1 MPYDWTPT
9 APGSSSGELHLWP
22 HQSLPPRGLA
32 AVVLGIFTLALI
44 PLFTMLGSVL
54 LWGILPFVLLAVL
67 GTWFALSRNQRDRRI
82 IEVLTLTENDARLV
96 RRNPNGDIQEW
107 QCNRFWVTPV
117 MHEHDGPVPHYVTL
131 RGSGREVEIG
141 AFLSEDERVALY
153 DELIGA
159 LRGPAAA

>member
-9 APGSSSGELHLWP
+9 APGSASGELHLWP

-54 LWGILPFVLLAVL
+54 LWGILPFILLAVL

-82 IEVLTLTENDARLV
+82 IEVLTLTEEDARLV
-96 RRNPNGDIQEW
+96 RRNPDGGVQEW
-107 QCNRFWVTPV
+107 DCNRYWTRPEL
-117 MHEHDGPVPHYVTL
+117 HADDGPVPNYVTL
-131 RGSGREVEIG
+131 KGCGREVEIG
-141 AFLSEDERVALY
+141 AFLSEDERKALY
-153 DELIGA
+153 DDLIRV
-159 LRGPAAA
+159 LRS